1 MSNSKKRS
9 SRSSKEIPEE
19 WVQLFFEKVDL
30 QAAFDC
36 LEGVRGFYA
45 EGLRGHTRSLQLRF
59 DDAWAH
65 FRRASALARREAKTR
80 RDLQRRVAVAI
91 LQVSAALSECPLDEE
106 EAEWIRQR
114 ADSSDGVD
122 RWLPP
127 EMSPTLSAHAMGR
140 AVMNLRF
147 ETEGALL
154 LHANEPSKALWIF
167 EHLRELQEGKTNSSL
182 VSSYVGAG
190 AAYYNLG
197 DREEALRQLENAG
210 WTLQVGEISNLS
222 RVRGGCVL
230 SALYRYLE
238 LDDEAEQWERFAAN
252 VCPNSTS
259 LELFRQREQM
269 IVERCSLSG
278 ALVFL

>member
-1 MSNSKKRS
+1 VSNSKKRS

-190 AAYYNLG
+190 AAYYITPRLALEASFKRSG
-197 DREEALRQLENAG
+197 GAMDRVEAGGLAIRHEESHILDATYRLDIG
-210 WTLQVGEISNLS
+210 VSWWTG
-222 RVRGGCVL
+222 RR
-230 SALYRYLE
+230 R
-238 LDDEAEQWERFAAN
+238 
-252 VCPNSTS
+252 
-259 LELFRQREQM
+259 
-269 IVERCSLSG
+269 
-278 ALVFL
+278 